1 MKTQRS
7 ALRKVLLGS
16 AVVAALGGAGLAIG
30 AEEHAAAPRQ
40 ANWAPPG
47 RTVAYVL
54 TERLEAVYQA
64 KDKDGKELKTEC
76 PNGTNDSGTREQF
89 AARFTQTD
97 TKKYTFAESGV
108 ANEAEIWF
116 PNTTPDT
123 FPFNEVGGK
132 IAYGINL
139 DGKDKPSDFTSPDGK
154 STGIDNQFYRAMGCV
169 LSYREGSSQR
179 LFYEEY
185 LEGKQFNR
193 TIIELT
199 DVDNLDN
206 DDDVTVTTYRGLDP
220 LVKDAKG
227 DYQADTTQR
236 IDAVFGQD
244 FIHKS
249 KAKIVNGVLITTQP
263 ADFVWPNENHT
274 DASTELMHDARFEL
288 HLNPENMEGLIG
300 GYLDVESGYR
310 AAIKRYGSHQISY
323 GKIAARSLY
332 KVMRR
337 LADAYPDP
345 VTGENTAISS
355 ALEVKGVRVYL
366 VHPEKKVAGTPAVPP
381 A

>member
-16 AVVAALGGAGLAIG
+16 AVFAALGGAGLAIG

-47 RTVAYVL
+47 RTVAYAV
-54 TERLEAVYQA
+54 TERLEAIYQS

-89 AARFTQTD
+89 AARFTPTE
-97 TKKYTFAESGV
+97 TKKFTFAESGI

-116 PNTTPDT
+116 PNTTPDI

-132 IAYGINL
+132 IGYGINL
-139 DGKDKPSDFTSPDGK
+139 DGKDKPTDFTSPDGK
-154 STGIDNQFYRAMGCV
+154 STGIDNQFYRAAGCI

-193 TIIELT
+193 TIVELT

-227 DYQADTTQR
+227 DFQADTTQR
-236 IDAVFGQD
+236 VDAVFGQD

-274 DASTELMHDARFEL
+274 DASTELMHAARFEL

-332 KVMRR
+332 KALRR
-337 LADAYPDP
+337 LADGYPDP
-345 VTGENTAISS
+345 ATGENTAIST
-355 ALEVKGVRVYL
+355 ALEVRGVRVYL
-366 VHPEKKVAGTPAVPP
+366 VHPDKKVAGNAAIPP